1 MKRPAVW
8 LASSGPGNVT
18 VHATRDLARH
28 RLDRWF
34 TRRIELGLTEWRW
47 SGASWE
53 LLDRDLGNVGNV
65 RRVYVRGAR

>member
-1 MKRPAVW
+1 MGRPAVW
-8 LASSGPGNVT
+8 LARGSAGGVT
-18 VHATRDLARH
+18 VHATRDLARA

-65 RRVYVRGAR
+65 RRVIVRGAS